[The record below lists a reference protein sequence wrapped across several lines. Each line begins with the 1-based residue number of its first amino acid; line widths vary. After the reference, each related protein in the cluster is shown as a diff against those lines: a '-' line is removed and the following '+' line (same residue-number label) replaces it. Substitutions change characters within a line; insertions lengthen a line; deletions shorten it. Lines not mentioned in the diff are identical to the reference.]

1 MSDGAA
7 LVQLRI
13 ARRSSR
19 TAPLLDSSRDVRQ
32 AAGVVCGGGSR
43 VSDGQK
49 PGTAAQRPQAR
60 NVPRSERG
68 VGGRGGLWAARGG
81 AVQDPALC
89 ERNGEALHSRQAQ
102 AVYSDSG
109 GAVR

>member
-1 MSDGAA
+1 MLTA

-19 TAPLLDSSRDVRQ
+19 TAPLLDSSRDGRQ

-81 AVQDPALC
+81 AAQDPALC
-89 ERNGEALHSRQAQ
+89 ERNGEAVHTRKSQP
-102 AVYSDSG
+102 VYSGSG
-109 GAVR
+109 GSR